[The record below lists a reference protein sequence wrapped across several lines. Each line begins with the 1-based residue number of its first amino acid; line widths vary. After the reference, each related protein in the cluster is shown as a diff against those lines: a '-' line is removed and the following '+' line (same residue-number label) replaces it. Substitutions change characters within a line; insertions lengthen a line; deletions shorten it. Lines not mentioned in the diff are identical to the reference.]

1 MKVGAILITLRTLHR
16 LLGFPPLRYHVILT
30 YDLAELANK
39 TPVINL
45 SLASLEL
52 GYHSQWFSKFH
63 RCSSQP
69 PIPLFVIFVSRRL
82 KVPWIRRIEKP
93 ISLRYLLL
101 NEKIRIPCR
110 YAGRLHEARVGKLG
124 AGKIPDT
131 RGEIGDQSPNAERG
145 LRALYIEQRTN

>member
-52 GYHSQWFSKFH
+52 GNGLPAIFEISSMLFPTACSVV
-63 RCSSQP
+63 RC
-69 PIPLFVIFVSRRL
+69 LVSRRL
-82 KVPWIRRIEKP
+82 KIPWIQRIEKA

-101 NEKIRIPCR
+101 NRK
-110 YAGRLHEARVGKLG
+110 
-124 AGKIPDT
+124 DT
-131 RGEIGDQSPNAERG
+131 DS
-145 LRALYIEQRTN
+145 L

>member
-1 MKVGAILITLRTLHR
+1 MVFEISSML
-16 LLGFPPLRYHVILT
+16 FPTAYSVVRYL
-30 YDLAELANK
+30 
-39 TPVINL
+39 
-45 SLASLEL
+45 
-52 GYHSQWFSKFH
+52 
-63 RCSSQP
+63 
-69 PIPLFVIFVSRRL
+69 VSRRL